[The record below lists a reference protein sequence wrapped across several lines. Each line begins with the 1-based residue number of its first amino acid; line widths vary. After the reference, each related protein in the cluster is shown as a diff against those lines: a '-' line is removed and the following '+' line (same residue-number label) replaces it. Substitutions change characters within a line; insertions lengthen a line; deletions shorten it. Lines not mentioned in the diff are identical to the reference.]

1 MIAQS
6 LHVAQ
11 CLYRQEVP
19 SNESS
24 VIFSSVHIHHFVI
37 FRSTENGYYV
47 IFRNNAIQG
56 ETDRGVVA
64 LFLELT
70 IVHIIHLRYRNI
82 AM

>member
-1 MIAQS
+1 MKTS
-6 LHVAQ
+6 VWYHT
-11 CLYRQEVP
+11 
-19 SNESS
+19 S

-37 FRSTENGYYV
+37 FRNIESGYYI

-56 ETDRGVVA
+56 DADRGVVA

>member
-1 MIAQS
+1 MNLLSFFQVSTFTILS
-6 LHVAQ
+6 
-11 CLYRQEVP
+11 
-19 SNESS
+19 
-24 VIFSSVHIHHFVI
+24 F
-37 FRSTENGYYV
+37 FRNIENGYYV

-82 AM
+82 TM